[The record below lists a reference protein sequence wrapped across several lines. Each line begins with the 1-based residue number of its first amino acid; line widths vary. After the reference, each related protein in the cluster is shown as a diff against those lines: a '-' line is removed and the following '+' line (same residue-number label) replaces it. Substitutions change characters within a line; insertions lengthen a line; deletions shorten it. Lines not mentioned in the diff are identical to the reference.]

1 MTPNE
6 TLKIELLSE
15 EFHSLIRLDSTV
27 SDEKEQ
33 HLLRIDDFF
42 KKHPNG
48 STKSILEDWIDEMN
62 NLGRGQGPSSFNF
75 YPSEEGGGCHESCIG
90 VATNPFGHNRDKN
103 RNRTGFEGLMKD
115 IIGQWFE
122 CDITRKTI
130 LITTDWSEE
139 KFNNEWKQ
147 IIDSYTNKNKKVK
160 IYYFLDYPVGTYI
173 QMYPR
178 P

>member
-1 MTPNE
+1 MTPDE

-15 EFHSLIRLDSTV
+15 EFQKLIRLDSSE
-27 SDEKEQ
+27 SDENER

-42 KKHPNG
+42 KKNN
-48 STKSILEDWIDEMN
+48 KSSAKSNLEDWIDEMN
-62 NLGRGQGPSSFNF
+62 KLGKGQGPSSLNF
-75 YPSEEGGGCHESCIG
+75 YPSEKGAVCHESCIG

-115 IIGQWFE
+115 IIGHWFN
-122 CDITRKTI
+122 CDNTRNTI
-130 LITTDWSEE
+130 LITTDWSED
-139 KFNNEWKQ
+139 KFKNEWKQ

-160 IYYFLDYPVGTYI
+160 IYYFLDFPVGTYI